1 MPPHTGPRTQAT
13 DLDALDAVTAAVEN
27 GSGLPE
33 VVRAAGRALDA
44 SLVLIDRAGS
54 VLAVAARSP
63 ADERSLM
70 RDGDDVRAIDLR
82 VAETVVGQLRMR
94 AREGEPAV
102 AVQRLVTTLVASE
115 VERLRAPE
123 RASAEAT
130 TAFLRAAMAGEVAER
145 ADLVARGE
153 ELGLDLAHG
162 ISVVV
167 ARAHPRVPV
176 EEDWRPRLL
185 AVAERGA
192 RSATPGTL
200 VSPAPEDAGELAI
213 VVPDADGEAG
223 RRVAETVLRELEAGL
238 PGFSF
243 ALGRSRHAAEPD
255 GLARAAKEALLAANV
270 VEGDEARTLLA
281 FEDTGAYRLLLGAMS
296 EDPSELRGFYADT
309 VEPLIA
315 YDEQYETNLV
325 GTLETFLECDG
336 NVQAT
341 AAKLFT
347 HRHTVRYRLERARE
361 LSGLDVGST
370 DGREKLSLG
379 LKAMRVL
386 GIAAPRGPATEHGAE
401 AGRVGRERTPGRS

>member
-1 MPPHTGPRTQAT
+1 MPPHTEPRTQAT

-200 VSPAPEDAGELAI
+200 VSPAPGDAGELAI

-270 VEGDEARTLLA
+270 VEGDEGRTLLA

>member
-13 DLDALDAVTAAVEN
+13 DLDALDAVTAAVED
-27 GSGLPE
+27 GAGLPE
-33 VVRAAGRALDA
+33 IVRAAGRALDA

-94 AREGEPAV
+94 AREGEPEV

-130 TAFLRAAMAGEVAER
+130 TAFLRAAMAGEVAGR

-192 RSATPGTL
+192 RSAVPGTL

-223 RRVAETVLRELEAGL
+223 RRVAETVRRELEAGL
-238 PGFSF
+238 HGFSF
-243 ALGRSRHAAEPD
+243 ALGRSRHAADPA

-296 EDPSELRGFYADT
+296 EDPSELRGFYSDT